1 MFPVRNYEVLSQY
14 FTRTRLPCLVSAV
27 GEPQQLLQ
35 TVDLQVQ
42 DISCNVP
49 DISAKLRF
57 MMLNEVID
65 SISR

>member
-1 MFPVRNYEVLSQY
+1 MLFATVR
-14 FTRTRLPCLVSAV
+14 RVSAV

-35 TVDLQVQ
+35 PVDLQVQ

-65 SISR
+65 SIYRYPEINVF